1 MGTNPE
7 KGELGECL
15 EYIMT
20 NGEQNLI
27 DTILNLKED
36 IDLKELYDNDLFLDS
51 NNTNLIE
58 KLKKVQDLVGK
69 LGNSSEKTIPFEK
82 GKNEF
87 DSIKKDK
94 KIIENN
100 YKIDSEYLKEKIKKI
115 EYNPDKK
122 YTFEKNTIQDL
133 LSLNN
138 KKK

>member
-1 MGTNPE
+1 
-7 KGELGECL
+7 
-15 EYIMT
+15 MT

-58 KLKKVQDLVGK
+58 KLKKVQDLVDN

-100 YKIDSEYLKEKIKKI
+100 YKIDSEYLKEKNKKI

>member
-7 KGELGECL
+7 KGELGESL

-58 KLKKVQDLVGK
+58 KLKKVQNLVDN

-122 YTFEKNTIQDL
+122 YTFEKIL
-133 LSLNN
+133 FKIYSV
-138 KKK
+138 